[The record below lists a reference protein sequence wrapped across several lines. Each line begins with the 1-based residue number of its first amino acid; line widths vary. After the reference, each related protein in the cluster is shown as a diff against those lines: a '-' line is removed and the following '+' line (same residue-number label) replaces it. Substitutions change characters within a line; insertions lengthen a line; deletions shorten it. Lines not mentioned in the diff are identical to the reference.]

1 MADYQLS
8 IDILGAA
15 ELKAA
20 MAQASGVCMNILKRT
35 LDKSAIDVEALSRAN
50 APHKT
55 GALRDS
61 IHTSPAEAIGNNVVA
76 KVGVPKNV
84 PYGRAQEYGTVGM
97 VIHGKSSV
105 GNSFQYIGNI
115 KPKLYM
121 KRAKDTLYPNFV
133 KNMEN
138 AVGAIISSLTHG
150 GQL

>member
-76 KVGVPKNV
+76 KVGVPKNI

-97 VIHGKSSV
+97 VIHGKS
-105 GNSFQYIGNI
+105 FQYIGNRQ
-115 KPKLYM
+115 PKLYM